1 MFCHFLNGYA
11 EIGINMIQRID
22 FDLKEYNA

>member
-1 MFCHFLNGYA
+1 MFCHFFNRYA

-22 FDLKEYNA
+22 FDLKAYNA